1 MNFTNT
7 DYILYIIVYKM
18 KSETIIKKII
28 TQIDANAE
36 VMKNLLIELE
46 ESLDKENLKLKEDIG
61 KKIATAFDLDASQ
74 VLKKIIRKKK
84 NGLEVETLDN
94 NNLEAIEDIE
104 DTKDY
109 IPIYKKIIFEDKEYL
124 YDDKPDG
131 VVFEIGENSSSK
143 IVGYID
149 ISTKSINFM

>member
-1 MNFTNT
+1 
-7 DYILYIIVYKM
+7 M

-36 VMKNLLIELE
+36 AMKNLLIELE

-61 KKIATAFDLDASQ
+61 KKIATAFDLDTSQ

-84 NGLEVETLDN
+84 NGSDIEAVDN
-94 NNLEAIEDIE
+94 NNLDAIEDIE
-104 DTKDY
+104 DTKDF
-109 IPIYKKIIFEDKEYL
+109 IPIYKKIIFQDKEYF

-131 VVFEIGENSSSK
+131 VVFEADERNVSK

>member
-1 MNFTNT
+1 
-7 DYILYIIVYKM
+7 M

-36 VMKNLLIELE
+36 AMKNLLIELE

-61 KKIATAFDLDASQ
+61 KKIATAFNLDTSQ

-84 NGLEVETLDN
+84 NGSDVETVDNHNLD
-94 NNLEAIEDIE
+94 AIEDME

-109 IPIYKKIIFEDKEYL
+109 IPIYKKIIYEDKEYF
-124 YDDKPDG
+124 YDDKPNG
-131 VVFEIGENSSSK
+131 VVFEADEKNVSK

-149 ISTKSINFM
+149 INTKSINFM

>member
-1 MNFTNT
+1 
-7 DYILYIIVYKM
+7 M

-36 VMKNLLIELE
+36 AMKNLLIELE

-61 KKIATAFDLDASQ
+61 KKIATAFNLDTSQ

-84 NGLEVETLDN
+84 NGSDAETVDNN

-104 DTKDY
+104 DTKDF
-109 IPIYKKIIFEDKEYL
+109 IPIYKKIIFQDKEYF
-124 YDDKPDG
+124 YDDKPNG
-131 VVFEIGENSSSK
+131 VVFEADEKNVSK

>member
-1 MNFTNT
+1 
-7 DYILYIIVYKM
+7 M

-36 VMKNLLIELE
+36 AMKNLLIELE
-46 ESLDKENLKLKEDIG
+46 ESLEKENLKLKEDIG
-61 KKIATAFDLDASQ
+61 KKIATAFDLDTNQ

-84 NGLEVETLDN
+84 NGSDIEAVDN
-94 NNLEAIEDIE
+94 HNLEAIEDME

-109 IPIYKKIIFEDKEYL
+109 IPIYKKIIFEDKEYF
-124 YDDKPDG
+124 YDDKPNG
-131 VVFEIGENSSSK
+131 VVFEADERNVSK

>member
-1 MNFTNT
+1 
-7 DYILYIIVYKM
+7 M

-36 VMKNLLIELE
+36 AMKNLLIELE

-61 KKIATAFDLDASQ
+61 KKIATAFDLDTNQ

-84 NGLEVETLDN
+84 NSLDIEAVDN
-94 NNLEAIEDIE
+94 NNLDAIEDME
-104 DTKDY
+104 DTKDF
-109 IPIYKKIIFEDKEYL
+109 IPIYKKIIFEDKEYF
-124 YDDKPDG
+124 YDDKPNG
-131 VVFEIGENSSSK
+131 VVFEADERNVSK
-143 IVGYID
+143 IVGYIY

>member
-1 MNFTNT
+1 
-7 DYILYIIVYKM
+7 M

-36 VMKNLLIELE
+36 AMKNLLIELE
-46 ESLDKENLKLKEDIG
+46 ESLEKENLKLKEDIG
-61 KKIATAFDLDASQ
+61 KKIATAFNLDTNQ

-84 NGLEVETLDN
+84 NGSDIEIVDN
-94 NNLEAIEDIE
+94 NNLDVIEDME

-109 IPIYKKIIFEDKEYL
+109 IPIYKKIIYQDKEYF
-124 YDDKPDG
+124 YDDKPNG
-131 VVFEIGENSSSK
+131 VVFEADERNVSK

-149 ISTKSINFM
+149 INTKSINFM

>member
-1 MNFTNT
+1 MYNI
-7 DYILYIIVYKM
+7 YIHKM

-36 VMKNLLIELE
+36 AMKNLLIELE

-61 KKIATAFDLDASQ
+61 KKIATSFNLDTSQ

-84 NGLEVETLDN
+84 NGSEVETVDN
-94 NNLEAIEDIE
+94 NNLEAIEDME

-109 IPIYKKIIFEDKEYL
+109 IPIYKKIIFQDKEYF
-124 YDDKPDG
+124 YDDKPNG
-131 VVFEIGENSSSK
+131 VVFEADERNVSK

>member
-1 MNFTNT
+1 
-7 DYILYIIVYKM
+7 M

-36 VMKNLLIELE
+36 AMKNLLIELE

-61 KKIATAFDLDASQ
+61 KKIATAFDLDTNQ

-84 NGLEVETLDN
+84 NGSDIEAVDN
-94 NNLEAIEDIE
+94 HNLEAIEDME
-104 DTKDY
+104 DTKDF
-109 IPIYKKIIFEDKEYL
+109 IPIYKKIIFQDKEYF
-124 YDDKPDG
+124 YDDKPNG
-131 VVFEIGENSSSK
+131 VVFEADEKNVSK

>member
-1 MNFTNT
+1 
-7 DYILYIIVYKM
+7 M
-18 KSETIIKKII
+18 KSETILKKIV

-36 VMKNLLIELE
+36 AMKNLLIELE
-46 ESLDKENLKLKEDIG
+46 ESLEKENLKLKEDIG
-61 KKIATAFDLDASQ
+61 KKIATAFDLDTNQ

-84 NGLEVETLDN
+84 NISDVETLE
-94 NNLEAIEDIE
+94 NLEAIEDME

-109 IPIYKKIIFEDKEYL
+109 IPIYKKIIFQDKEYF
-124 YDDKPDG
+124 YDDKPNG
-131 VVFEIGENSSSK
+131 VVFEADERNVSK

>member
-1 MNFTNT
+1 
-7 DYILYIIVYKM
+7 M

-36 VMKNLLIELE
+36 AMKNLLIELE

-61 KKIATAFDLDASQ
+61 KKIATAFDLDTNQ

-84 NGLEVETLDN
+84 NSLDIEAVDN
-94 NNLEAIEDIE
+94 NNLDAIEDME
-104 DTKDY
+104 DTKDF
-109 IPIYKKIIFEDKEYL
+109 IPIYKKIIFEDKEYF
-124 YDDKPDG
+124 YDDKPNG
-131 VVFEIGENSSSK
+131 VVFEADEGNVSK

>member
-1 MNFTNT
+1 
-7 DYILYIIVYKM
+7 M

-36 VMKNLLIELE
+36 AMKNLLIELE

-61 KKIATAFDLDASQ
+61 KKIATAFDLDTNQ

-84 NGLEVETLDN
+84 NGSDVETVDN
-94 NNLEAIEDIE
+94 NNLEAIEDME
-104 DTKDY
+104 DTKDF
-109 IPIYKKIIFEDKEYL
+109 IPIYKKIIYEDKEYF
-124 YDDKPDG
+124 YDDKPNG
-131 VVFEIGENSSSK
+131 VVFEADEKNVSK

-149 ISTKSINFM
+149 ISTKSINCIYYNATLL

>member
-1 MNFTNT
+1 
-7 DYILYIIVYKM
+7 M

-36 VMKNLLIELE
+36 AMKNLLIELE

-61 KKIATAFDLDASQ
+61 KKIATAFDLDTNQ
-74 VLKKIIRKKK
+74 VLKNIIRKKK
-84 NGLEVETLDN
+84 NGSDIEAVDN
-94 NNLEAIEDIE
+94 HYLEAIEDME
-104 DTKDY
+104 DTKDF
-109 IPIYKKIIFEDKEYL
+109 IPIYKKIIFQDKEYF
-124 YDDKPDG
+124 YDDKPNG
-131 VVFEIGENSSSK
+131 VVFEADEKNVSK

>member
-1 MNFTNT
+1 
-7 DYILYIIVYKM
+7 M

-36 VMKNLLIELE
+36 AMKNLLIELE

-61 KKIATAFDLDASQ
+61 KKIATAFDLDTNQ

-84 NGLEVETLDN
+84 NGSDIEAVDN
-94 NNLEAIEDIE
+94 HNLEAIEDME
-104 DTKDY
+104 DTKDF
-109 IPIYKKIIFEDKEYL
+109 IPIYKKIIFQDKEYF

-131 VVFEIGENSSSK
+131 VVFEADERNVSK

>member
-1 MNFTNT
+1 
-7 DYILYIIVYKM
+7 M

-36 VMKNLLIELE
+36 AMKNLLIELE

-61 KKIATAFDLDASQ
+61 KKIATSFNLDTSQ

-84 NGLEVETLDN
+84 NGSEVETVDN
-94 NNLEAIEDIE
+94 NNLEAIEDME

-109 IPIYKKIIFEDKEYL
+109 IPIYKKIIFQDKEYF
-124 YDDKPDG
+124 YDDKPNG
-131 VVFEIGENSSSK
+131 VVFEADERNVSK

>member
-1 MNFTNT
+1 
-7 DYILYIIVYKM
+7 M

-36 VMKNLLIELE
+36 AMKNLLIELE

-61 KKIATAFDLDASQ
+61 KKIATSFNLDTSQ

-84 NGLEVETLDN
+84 NISDVETLE
-94 NNLEAIEDIE
+94 NLEAIEDME

-109 IPIYKKIIFEDKEYL
+109 IPIYKKIIFQDKEYF
-124 YDDKPDG
+124 YDDKPNG
-131 VVFEIGENSSSK
+131 VVFEADERNVSK

>member
-1 MNFTNT
+1 
-7 DYILYIIVYKM
+7 M

-36 VMKNLLIELE
+36 AMKNLLIELE
-46 ESLDKENLKLKEDIG
+46 ESLEKENLKLKEDIG
-61 KKIATAFDLDASQ
+61 KKIATAFNLDTSQ

-84 NGLEVETLDN
+84 NGSDAETVDNN

-104 DTKDY
+104 DTKDF
-109 IPIYKKIIFEDKEYL
+109 IPIYKKIIFQDKEYF
-124 YDDKPDG
+124 YDDKPNG
-131 VVFEIGENSSSK
+131 VVFEADEKNVSK

>member
-1 MNFTNT
+1 
-7 DYILYIIVYKM
+7 M

-36 VMKNLLIELE
+36 AMKNLLIELE

-61 KKIATAFDLDASQ
+61 KKIATAFNLDTSQ

-84 NGLEVETLDN
+84 NGLDVEVVDN
-94 NNLEAIEDIE
+94 NNLDAIEDME

-109 IPIYKKIIFEDKEYL
+109 IPIYKKIIFQDKEYF
-124 YDDKPDG
+124 YDDKPNG
-131 VVFEIGENSSSK
+131 VVFEADERNVSK

>member
-1 MNFTNT
+1 
-7 DYILYIIVYKM
+7 M

-36 VMKNLLIELE
+36 AMKNLLIELE

-61 KKIATAFDLDASQ
+61 KKIATAFNLDTSQ

-84 NGLEVETLDN
+84 NGSDVETVDN
-94 NNLEAIEDIE
+94 NNLEAIEDME
-104 DTKDY
+104 DTKDF
-109 IPIYKKIIFEDKEYL
+109 IPIYKKIIYEDKEYF
-124 YDDKPDG
+124 YDDKPNG
-131 VVFEIGENSSSK
+131 VVFEADEKNVSK

>member
-1 MNFTNT
+1 
-7 DYILYIIVYKM
+7 M

-36 VMKNLLIELE
+36 SMKNLLIELE

-61 KKIATAFDLDASQ
+61 KKIATAFNLDTSQ

-84 NGLEVETLDN
+84 NGSEVEIVDN
-94 NNLEAIEDIE
+94 NNLDAIEDME
-104 DTKDY
+104 DTKDF
-109 IPIYKKIIFEDKEYL
+109 IPIYKKIIYQDKEYF
-124 YDDKPDG
+124 YDDKPNG
-131 VVFEIGENSSSK
+131 VVFEADERNVSK

-149 ISTKSINFM
+149 ITTKSINFM

>member
-1 MNFTNT
+1 
-7 DYILYIIVYKM
+7 M

-28 TQIDANAE
+28 TQIDANAQA
-36 VMKNLLIELE
+36 MKNLLIELE

-61 KKIATAFDLDASQ
+61 KKIAIAFNLDTSQ

-84 NGLEVETLDN
+84 NSSDAETVDN

-109 IPIYKKIIFEDKEYL
+109 IPIYKKIIFQDKEYF
-124 YDDKPDG
+124 YDDKPNG
-131 VVFEIGENSSSK
+131 VVFEADEKNVSK